1 MEHTT
6 NPLDEQEIF
15 CVKDRIPELDT
26 EEFAGPFA
34 KVHQFNGVAL
44 EASSKLVIGG
54 KTVAENVLM
63 KPNCACAISQSNK
76 RYLEGFNMYTD
87 YIEPNPLLFRALGFS
102 ENESKVLVYVKGV
115 DDLPLDAIV
124 TAYNLDGDKTA
135 LPEPLASFALKNGM
149 KIAYEEAVKI
159 LADWLVDNGYASNHY
174 EEFMEYEDINDAWEV
189 ASVSAEAKAYAEEM
203 EEEPWEQLEIACLYE
218 CAVTMLEDMAL
229 ASVAVYTILEK
240 KYAAAG
246 LIAASMQLSWGLD
259 DEADLVLCDEVGTTD
274 NTLIVSRDL
283 YDKNGTL
290 DSMINAPV
298 LKYFES
304 IGYDITSD
312 DPVQE
317 IPEDVLDEIS
327 DTYMY
332 LAEAIC
338 DDLAFDIHM

>member
-15 CVKDRIPELDT
+15 CVKERIPELDT
-26 EEFAGPFA
+26 EEFVGPFS

-54 KTVAENVLM
+54 RIVAENVLM
-63 KPNCACAISQSNK
+63 KPNCVCAISQSNK

-87 YIEPNPLLFRALGFS
+87 YVEPNPLLFRALGFS
-102 ENESKVLVYVKGV
+102 ENESKVMVYVKGV

-124 TAYNLDGDKTA
+124 TAYDLDGDKTA
-135 LPEPLASFALKNGM
+135 LPDPSASFALKNGM
-149 KIAYEEAVKI
+149 EIAYEEAVKI
-159 LADWLVDNGYASNHY
+159 LADWLVDNGYVSNL
-174 EEFMEYEDINDAWEV
+174 YEDFQVYENIGDAWEV
-189 ASVSAEAKAYAEEM
+189 AAVSAEAKVYAEQM
-203 EEEPWEQLEIACLYE
+203 EEEPWEQLEMACLYE
-218 CAVTMLEDMAL
+218 CAVTMLEDMAV
-229 ASVAVYTILEK
+229 ASVDAYTILQK
-240 KYAAAG
+240 KYAEAG
-246 LIAASMQLSWGLD
+246 LIMATMQLSWGLD
-259 DEADLVLCDEVGTTD
+259 DEAELVLCDNVGTTD

-283 YDKNGTL
+283 YDRNGTL
-290 DSMINAPV
+290 DSMIDVPV

-304 IGYDITSD
+304 IGYDINSD
-312 DPVQE
+312 EPVPE

-338 DDLAFDIHM
+338 DDLAFYIHM

>member
-26 EEFAGPFA
+26 KEFSGA
-34 KVHQFNGVAL
+34 KVHQFNGGIFEL
-44 EASSKLVIGG
+44 SSKFFIGG

-63 KPNCACAISQSNK
+63 KPNCECAISQSNK

-87 YIEPNPLLFRALGFS
+87 YVEPNQLLFRALGFS
-102 ENESKVLVYVKGV
+102 ENESKVLFYVKGV
-115 DDLPLDAIV
+115 DDLPVYAVV
-124 TAYNLDGDKTA
+124 TAYDLDGDETA
-135 LPEPLASFALKNGM
+135 LPEPTVSFAFKNRM
-149 KIAYEEAVKI
+149 EIAHEEAVKI
-159 LADWLVDNGYASNHY
+159 LADWLVDNGYVSNHY
-174 EEFMEYEDINDAWEV
+174 EEFEKYEDIKEAWE
-189 ASVSAEAKAYAEEM
+189 AAAVSDEAKVYAEQM
-203 EEEPWEQLEIACLYE
+203 EENPWEQLEIACMYE
-218 CAVTMLEDMAL
+218 CAVTMLEDMAF
-229 ASVAVYTILEK
+229 ASVAVYTALEK
-240 KYAAAG
+240 KYADAG
-246 LIAASMQLSWGLD
+246 LIAAIMQLSWGLD
-259 DEADLVLCDEVGTTD
+259 EEAGLVLCNEVATID

-312 DPVQE
+312 EPVPE
-317 IPEDVLDEIS
+317 IPEEVLDELA

-332 LAEAIC
+332 LAEALC

>member
-54 KTVAENVLM
+54 KTVAESVLM

-76 RYLEGFNMYTD
+76 RYLEGFNVYTD
-87 YIEPNPLLFRALGFS
+87 YVEPNPLLFRALGFS
-102 ENESKVLVYVKGV
+102 EQESKVLVYVKGV
-115 DDLPLDAIV
+115 DDLPIDVIV
-124 TAYNLDGDKTA
+124 TAYNLDGDKVA
-135 LPEPLASFALKNGM
+135 LPEPVASFALKNGM
-149 KIAYEEAVKI
+149 KIANEEAVKI
-159 LADWLVDNGYASNHY
+159 LADWLLDNDYVSDLY
-174 EEFMEYEDINDAWEV
+174 DEVEKYEDINDAWDD
-189 ASVSAEAKAYAEEM
+189 ADVSDEAKSYAEMM
-203 EEEPWEQLEIACLYE
+203 EEEPWLQLEIACLYE
-218 CAVTMLEDMAL
+218 GAVTMLEDMAV
-229 ASVAVYTILEK
+229 ASVAVYTMLEK

-246 LIAASMQLSWGLD
+246 LIMATMQLSWGLD
-259 DEADLVLCDEVGTTD
+259 DDADLVLCDEVGTTD

-290 DSMINAPV
+290 DSMINTPV

-304 IGYDITSD
+304 IGYDVNSD
-312 DPVQE
+312 EPVPE